1 MLQTIPAIMRD
12 GKIEFLEPV
21 SIEDGTPVLVTILEP
36 NTDEAQFWILASEST
51 LKRVWDNPEDDVYGE
66 LLKA

>member
-1 MLQTIPAIMRD
+1 MRQTIPAIMRD
-12 GKIEFLEPV
+12 GKIELLEPV

-36 NTDEAQFWILASEST
+36 NANEAQLWSLASEST
-51 LKRVWDNPEDDVYGE
+51 LKRVWVNPEDEAYGE

>member
-21 SIEDGTPVLVTILEP
+21 SIEDGTPVLVTVLEP
-36 NTDEAQFWILASEST
+36 NTDEAQFWSLASQST

-66 LLKA
+66 LLEA

>member
-12 GKIEFLEPV
+12 GKIELLEPV
-21 SIEDGTPVLVTILEP
+21 SIEDGTPVLVTVLEP
-36 NTDEAQFWILASEST
+36 NTDEAQFWTLASEST

>member
-12 GKIEFLEPV
+12 GKIELLEPV

-36 NTDEAQFWILASEST
+36 NANEAQLWSLASEST
-51 LKRVWDNPEDDVYGE
+51 LKRVWVNPEDEAYGE

>member
-12 GKIEFLEPV
+12 GKIVLLEPV
-21 SIEDGTPVLVTILEP
+21 SIEDGTPVLVTVLEP
-36 NTDEAQFWILASEST
+36 NTNEAQFWTLASEST

>member
-12 GKIEFLEPV
+12 GKIELLEPV

-36 NTDEAQFWILASEST
+36 NASQQT
-51 LKRVWDNPEDDVYGE
+51 RP
-66 LLKA
+66 